1 MENSRS
7 FREHIFPETYLYD
20 KHRLLWKYLC
30 GETLAAEDLAA
41 AKKLLPEEEQFF
53 RILRYLGAFQ
63 NPKVID
69 FTGWLAHAQQAVD
82 LLMTECRADPHSE
95 DETQLLAYGLALRS
109 APQELYPAAEL
120 PRELLDKFVAL
131 DTYTDATIWAL
142 LIVCSVA
149 LEQMEAL
156 PAEQQDMQLFL
167 QLLDKFVVVRDLA
180 QVSESFRVGT
190 MEGRLW
196 GDIVNVQKRSY

>member
-1 MENSRS
+1 MENSRN
-7 FREHIFPETYLYD
+7 FREHIFPEIYLYE

-30 GETLAAEDLAA
+30 GETLVAEDLAA
-41 AKKLLPEEEQFF
+41 AKLLLPEEEQFF

-63 NPKVID
+63 HPGVDD
-69 FTGWLAHAQQAVD
+69 FALWLAHARQAVD
-82 LLMTECRADPHSE
+82 LLEAECGADPHSE

-120 PRELLDKFVAL
+120 PRELLGRFVAL

-167 QLLDKFVVVRDLA
+167 QLLDKFVTVRDLA

-196 GDIVNVQKRSY
+196 GDIVNEQGV

>member
-1 MENSRS
+1 MDMNLN
-7 FREHIFPETYLYD
+7 FREHIYPETYLYD

-30 GETLAAEDLAA
+30 GEILAAEDLAE

-53 RILRYLGAFQ
+53 RLLRYLGAFQ

-69 FTGWLAHAQQAVD
+69 FTGWLAHARQAVD
-82 LLMTECRADPHSE
+82 LLAAECGADPHSE

-120 PRELLDKFVAL
+120 PRELLDKFV
-131 DTYTDATIWAL
+131 T
-142 LIVCSVA
+142 
-149 LEQMEAL
+149 
-156 PAEQQDMQLFL
+156 
-167 QLLDKFVVVRDLA
+167 VRDLA

>member
-30 GETLAAEDLAA
+30 GETLAAEDLAE

-53 RILRYLGAFQ
+53 RLLRYLGAFQ

-69 FTGWLAHAQQAVD
+69 FTGWLAHARQAVD
-82 LLMTECRADPHSE
+82 LLAAECGADPHSE

-109 APQELYPAAEL
+109 APRSFTRRRSC
-120 PRELLDKFVAL
+120 RESCWISLWHWIP
-131 DTYTDATIWAL
+131 TR
-142 LIVCSVA
+142 
-149 LEQMEAL
+149 
-156 PAEQQDMQLFL
+156 MQ
-167 QLLDKFVVVRDLA
+167 
-180 QVSESFRVGT
+180 
-190 MEGRLW
+190 
-196 GDIVNVQKRSY
+196 RSGHC